1 MESARDS
8 LALQVT
14 HLQQDLEKTQAE
26 LHHAESRYSELQT
39 KQLSTMSSTG
49 VVRTLREQ
57 IGELEGRILRRTE
70 QIGLHQHDIKRLE
83 ANLRLQDERVTEMTS
98 ELEVA
103 EREREAMIEDCRS
116 TGYNTEVI
124 AAALFDALTAR
135 S

>member
-14 HLQQDLEKTQAE
+14 HLEQDLEKTQAE

-116 TGYNTEVI
+116 TREGRDE
-124 AAALFDALTAR
+124 ALKRCEDAVTFVL
-135 S
+135 